1 MVFGDFMQHTLR
13 KYDEQVFKKTCGETS
28 RTQFDTNNESVLF
41 GEQIVALFYVRRLVT
56 LLVL

>member
-13 KYDEQVFKKTCGETS
+13 KYEQVFKKTCGETI